1 MSGQAKASAGAQ
13 QYRRTFVLSLE
24 LRGRPKVLD
33 KQLLSPQASRFIAA
47 AELVTRFP
55 RIPSNHEVSMLY
67 AKVDLQGEGPSWRLT
82 VAYGDQGIYDN
93 VLDQIPEEY
102 LITEVPSRVV
112 MGKMVSVGQ
121 RWSDAELLRRELLQ
135 AAGLPDFAFLDV
147 RPLIDRNYGLFT
159 GDYLYKTTPDNL
171 AQIVQSNPSHLFQG
185 GELKVWAFSKV
196 APVPAV
202 SNLARTRTHVRH
214 PRHVSHVARKMSSSR
229 HAGVTAPAGRLTTS
243 VHAVKSVESIGS
255 LPVRHIAAAVVSGP
269 TRLLWS

>member
-185 GELKVWAFSKV
+185 GELKVWAYLKSGTCPSCLQPCEDPDTCTSPPSCV
-196 APVPAV
+196 ACGKKDVF
-202 SNLARTRTHVRH
+202 LETCGCDR
-214 PRHVSHVARKMSSSR
+214 
-229 HAGVTAPAGRLTTS
+229 PAGRLTTS